1 MDTKQNCGRFILV
14 ETGFLPVCRGRS
26 PGTDETDHGKKGKGN
41 TMKTIREL
49 NNFSHDELIAA
60 MHNNN
65 ALWSELKEI
74 ADDFSTVWDLDNL
87 LRNCPRRVDYNIG
100 YPGNYMRLDRYASFE
115 DTLSALDWAK
125 SVAYDFDNGI
135 YDLVDFDNCAR
146 YAEVLGDYRKSIKEK
161 DENYM
166 TEYIEKETEK
176 ALAAVLGL
184 AVATNEQFEDDYYL
198 ADCLLSCE
206 LLGDYYEMDGAIY
219 KREYDRKIA

>member
-1 MDTKQNCGRFILV
+1 
-14 ETGFLPVCRGRS
+14 
-26 PGTDETDHGKKGKGN
+26 
-41 TMKTIREL
+41 MKTIREL
-49 NNFSHDELIAA
+49 NDFTCKELIAV
-60 MHNNN
+60 MHKNT

-74 ADDFSTVWDLDNL
+74 ADDNCTVWQLDDL

-100 YPGNYMRLDRYASFE
+100 YPGNYMYLDRYASFE

-125 SVAYDFDNGI
+125 SVAYDYDNGI
-135 YDLVDFDNCAR
+135 YDLVDFDTCAR
-146 YAEVLGDYRKSIKEK
+146 YAEVLGDYRKNIKEK

-176 ALAAVLGL
+176 ALAAVLNL

-206 LLGDYYEMDGAIY
+206 LLGDYYEMEGTIY
-219 KREYDRKIA
+219 RRAYDRKIA